1 MKLDKD
7 MSFMTQIL
15 EVNMRKIGDVIRD
28 LREERHLSQQQ
39 LADDLHITR
48 ASIGNYEA
56 GIRIPKDDV
65 KQAIADYFNVDMDYL
80 YGKTLVRNKAREAEY
95 YKEVDEMKLTE
106 EEYKALQIIQAMNLD
121 QLEEFIRIHEF
132 MIEEKD
138 E

>member
-1 MKLDKD
+1 
-7 MSFMTQIL
+7 
-15 EVNMRKIGDVIRD
+15 MRKIGDVIRD